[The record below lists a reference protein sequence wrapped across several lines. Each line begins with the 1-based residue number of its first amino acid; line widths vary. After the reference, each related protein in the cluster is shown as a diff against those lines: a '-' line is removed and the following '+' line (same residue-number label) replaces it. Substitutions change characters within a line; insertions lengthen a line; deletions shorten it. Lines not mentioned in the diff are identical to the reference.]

1 MTKLICPVPQ
11 ECDREVSKLFIQN
24 SIWKATPT
32 IVAHLRAVYMNE
44 KKEIIGEDTPI
55 EELYNKLKDFRL
67 ELFNRNIRRINYS
80 IKHQRIGTLTS
91 SAYQKLMEDFD
102 PVKLSYRINMLSSMF
117 SHILNDIS
125 KYYPNYT
132 REEICNGIKGEK
144 GIISQV
150 NIFEIILQAIYRR
163 QYEKEQEISKF
174 TAEGFRAHEEGD
186 NSKAERYAQE
196 KKRREYEANEFRK
209 IITHFDSL
217 MLLVKIRLSKT
228 ENLSLN
234 TKIAYASK
242 SESDYSGI
250 GEEDLNIEE
259 SVREHWSEKNDER
272 SSFKSI
278 GEYTRA
284 ILSSIVKGRD
294 DLGFPIY
301 YNPVRTHRYVQTML
315 RGARSKSA
323 MMYSMLKFSLMT
335 PYKSIFYPLLNTIN
349 NNEKMQTAFFVD
361 MKRGRQD
368 YTQSKVVNGKVKVE
382 KLNDSN
388 SINNYST
395 LLSNVKLKR
404 NINTRIYNEEGKI
417 KGRWEQKILDLL
429 NSNTKTPEVKVEN
442 LSLLLE
448 SLGFNINSDTI
459 LGILSEDS
467 DFNSIR
473 KSLVAIN
480 NNIRKDEDYSIALEN
495 IKVVR
500 NIKNIAS
507 ILDKHTAIVRN
518 RQNRVSYKDGEGNT
532 KTYDTHINPNFTS
545 DFFDTIASFEN
556 ENDIKKWILD
566 NYLISD
572 LYYDD
577 TVNKNTTIDDI
588 NPSLIKNPWLRELF
602 KDPEFVKNFE
612 YERFLG
618 SERHPFEDFTTIQH
632 FLSVWQN
639 YNSKGDKYARY
650 PMFILGDS
658 GVAKYITAK
667 KYEFND
673 SDIMNNVDMS
683 NPINILYDIYLN
695 ELKRWENAR
704 KLESLEVDNSNYIS
718 KIGVFT
724 LLPFL
729 NNLTITTS
737 DGETIVLN
745 KDTWTNK
752 EILKDLNLEF
762 EVKKAIKN
770 AIEENVNSLK
780 KLLESSGIVKIN
792 DGKVTSKE
800 LFGDSTL
807 TKSAFEAHLRN
818 FIYNYKIAT
827 ISQLQIF
834 AEDPAFYKNTEEL
847 QKRYKQVHA
856 PGTKVDDSAKWE
868 KNGVIE
874 DVFGDGIERC
884 IYLEDIE
891 IPGSEEF
898 IETVRKALGD
908 KVADKYKKV
917 SLTDGQGY
925 RSLSS
930 YRKVMIGSGK
940 WTGAHENAYDII
952 MDIRKSERKLNADDI
967 NKLNELAAVF
977 QPIKPYLYEK
987 EVMED
992 PSTGKKY
999 FIPVQHKYAEVV
1011 LIPELLPDGILKD
1024 LATNMENNN
1033 IDVVLFDSCVKVG
1046 SWGVGK
1052 VKDNTSAID
1061 ANGNINI
1068 NTVMSQAKVHSFK
1081 YSSYRIQT
1089 NVPEDINGNHL
1100 MGTQPRKLILA
1111 NIKKDALYGYL
1122 RDKDGNVATKIQIM
1136 PEGNPSDV
1144 NGNNIVQLYNSII
1157 CCNILDSFSI
1167 FENKYL
1173 SSDESLSE
1181 CLIQGII
1188 YHNKEQM
1195 DKLYAYSLTEE
1206 GKILSPLFE
1215 PGVEYD
1221 FMSSIL
1227 SAFKKIVNKQKI
1239 LGGSLVQASAFGGGL
1254 SRTDYTGD
1262 LKFVVDPD
1270 NDGNILYAECEIP
1283 FDLSISLDDGT
1294 VVELDYNDWVN
1305 PDGTLKL
1312 SDEVV
1317 DKSHPR
1323 YKDFLSYKDSEGN
1336 IRIPEIEKTYPGI
1349 LGIIAYR
1356 IPTERAYSMMNLKV
1370 KRFTKKT
1377 EGGVIRVPLEGTKI
1391 AGFDFDIDK
1400 LYLMRKEFA
1409 ISIPEED
1416 VSELW
1421 ERFYAA
1427 NPKIKNALK
1436 EAKLEA
1442 ILEKTKQ
1449 GKGDKKVSLSEMKEI
1464 YSSSKDRLY
1473 KYWKEAGLKGTPD
1486 DAFSYFVSYLYNE
1499 YKDDYNP
1506 SVSIYSQSKVAR
1518 NNALIQIFQGRLSD
1532 FETMGARFTPGG
1544 FDNSKVEARIQ
1555 REIEFGSLENVIVDG
1570 KVIWEELEKRA
1581 EDKNSDPRPNY
1592 DPTDI
1597 ETLLLYNQQNQI
1609 ASKLI
1614 GVFANQNANHAFSS
1628 LMNKFSL
1635 KNAIKFGEYYENGLS
1650 DFLTPPNGV
1659 DTDLS
1664 MAEFLAASVDAVKEP
1679 VLNYLNYNTITA
1691 NAAALLARLGYNTR
1705 DIGLL
1710 LNQPIIKEICDYKFN
1725 NQCTLTQAIN
1735 KIVSTK
1741 YKNIKFVQSD
1751 KSVSRDRL
1759 FACVLRAKRG
1769 EDSTASIINTGDYLT
1784 TQLNALEVFKQAS
1797 AAAEEL
1803 SEFITMFKF
1812 TAANSVGSTA
1822 GDIYVSED
1830 RVASYIEKQEE
1841 GNSLFNIEVSTKNK
1855 SGVNIKYSIS
1865 ELRKD
1870 PIKLYNLVS
1879 ENPFAF
1885 ENIMMLCYNEMQEK
1899 INEKYLPYENETY
1912 RGAREFIKSLVVGS
1926 SLNKNDYNSIH
1937 TDFLAYLLSN
1947 AEASLTNPGYNGFLS
1962 SSGECINCRDYY
1974 TKEFP
1979 KKLYKALEDGYLL
1992 FKYPTLFGNMDF
2004 DYSKDHVDIKVS
2016 YFSLEDEDEN
2026 AFVQEWANLMDDPK
2040 LEELGLKGLAED
2052 LFLYNFHMYGFQ
2064 PNPRSFIFLTPT
2076 KVKEKLKIYDK
2087 SYFEYLDLI
2096 RTSNNIT
2103 AGKQS
2108 SDFARAYILNHT
2120 DNKKLVYKLPSEET
2134 NIIKNGGDK
2143 YCEVEY
2149 DETTNIVKSIK
2160 IDINS
2165 NKDNSIL
2172 NLLLTKVVDD
2182 DLKVYHFKPCI
2193 RIGDNF
2199 YMPVGNS
2206 EQFNATEFETITY
2219 ELVQPLG
2226 KTNYTCFYPNLY
2238 DSTKPEVPNPD
2249 DDVDGSTSEGNGLSA
2264 NELHTPTQEDAVV
2277 TSLNAIIKV
2286 MRDQGINDS
2295 IILNTLMSLKN
2306 EGAQG
2311 DLLQEIAKSEK
2322 EIQEKGFTITN
2333 REGKEEKSCRKNNI
2347 K

>member
-32 IVAHLRAVYMNE
+32 VVAHLRATYMNE

-67 ELFNRNIRRINYS
+67 ELFNRNIRRINHS

-102 PVKLSYRINMLSSMF
+102 PVKLQYRINMLSSMF
-117 SHILNDIS
+117 STILNGIS
-125 KYYPNYT
+125 KHYPNYT
-132 REEICNGIKGEK
+132 REEICNGIKGEN

-150 NIFEIILQAIYRR
+150 NIFEKILQTIYLY
-163 QYEKEQEISKF
+163 QYKKEQEINKF
-174 TAEGFRAHEEGD
+174 IAEGFKAHEEGN
-186 NSKAERYAQE
+186 NSEVEKYAQE
-196 KKRREYEANEFRK
+196 KRRREYEVNELHK
-209 IITHFDSL
+209 IIANFDSL

-250 GEEDLNIEE
+250 GEEDLNMEE
-259 SVREHWSEKNDER
+259 SIREHWSEKNDER

-278 GEYTRA
+278 GDYTRT
-284 ILSSIVKGRD
+284 ILSSIIKGRD

-315 RGARSKSA
+315 RGVRSKSA

-335 PYKSIFYPLLNTIN
+335 PYKALFYPLLNIID

-368 YTQSKVVNGKVKVE
+368 YTQSKVVDGKVKVE

-388 SINNYST
+388 SIDNYST

-404 NINTRIYNEEGKI
+404 SINKRIYNEEGKI
-417 KGRWEQKILDLL
+417 KGKWKKEILDLL
-429 NSNTKTPEVKVEN
+429 NSDTTPEVKVAN

-448 SLGFNINSDTI
+448 SLGFNVNSDTI
-459 LGILSEDS
+459 LGILSENS
-467 DFNSIR
+467 DLNSIY
-473 KSLVAIN
+473 KSLVSIN
-480 NNIRKDEDYSIALEN
+480 KNIIKDEDYSIALEN
-495 IKVVR
+495 IKVAK
-500 NIKNIAS
+500 NIKNIAR
-507 ILDKHTAIVRN
+507 ILNKHTAIVRN
-518 RQNRVSYKDGEGNT
+518 QQNRVSYKDGEGNT

-556 ENDIKKWILD
+556 EDDLKNWILD

-572 LYYDD
+572 LYYGGEI
-577 TVNKNTTIDDI
+577 NKNTNIDDI
-588 NPSLIKNPWLRELF
+588 DLSRIKNLWLRELF
-602 KDPEFVKNFE
+602 ANPEFVKNFE
-612 YERFLG
+612 YDRFLG

-632 FLSVWQN
+632 FISVWQN
-639 YNSKGDKYARY
+639 YNSKGDEYARY

-658 GVAKYITAK
+658 GVAKYITAR

-673 SDIMNNVDMS
+673 SDIMNDVDMS

-695 ELKRWENAR
+695 ELKRWENASEL
-704 KLESLEVDNSNYIS
+704 KSLGVDISNYTS
-718 KIGVFT
+718 NIGVFT

-737 DGETIVLN
+737 DNKTIVLN
-745 KDTWTNK
+745 KDTWRNK
-752 EILKDLNLEF
+752 EILKDIDLED
-762 EVKKAIKN
+762 EVKKAIKYN
-770 AIEENVNSLK
+770 IEENVNSLK

-792 DGKVTSKE
+792 NGKVTSKE
-800 LFGDSTL
+800 LFGDSIKTN
-807 TKSAFEAHLRN
+807 SAFEAHLRN

-856 PGTKVDDSAKWE
+856 PGTKVDDSAIWE
-868 KNGVIE
+868 KNGGKE
-874 DVFGDGIERC
+874 DVFGGGIERC

-891 IPGSEEF
+891 LPGSEEF
-898 IETVRKALGD
+898 IETVKKTLGD

-952 MDIRKSERKLNADDI
+952 MDIREKGRKLNADDI
-967 NKLNELAAVF
+967 RKLNELAAVF

-987 EVMED
+987 EVIED
-992 PSTGKKY
+992 PSSGKKY
-999 FIPVQHKYAEVV
+999 FVPVQHKYAEVV

-1111 NIKKDALYGYL
+1111 NIKKDVLYGYL
-1122 RDKDGNVATKIQIM
+1122 KDKDGNVATKIQIM

-1144 NGNNIVQLYNSII
+1144 NGYNIVQLYNSII

-1173 SSDESLSE
+1173 SNDESLSE

-1221 FMSSIL
+1221 SMSSIL

-1254 SRTDYTGD
+1254 SRTNYTGD

-1336 IRIPEIEKTYPGI
+1336 IRIPEIEQTYPGI

-1421 ERFYAA
+1421 ERFYDA

-1442 ILEKTKQ
+1442 ILEKVKQ
-1449 GKGDKKVSLSEMKEI
+1449 EKGYKKVSLSEMKEAF
-1464 YSSSKDRLY
+1464 SSSKDRLY

-1499 YKDDYNP
+1499 YKDNYDP

-1532 FETMGARFTPGG
+1532 FETMNARFTPGG

-1570 KVIWEELEKRA
+1570 KVNWAELEERA
-1581 EDKNSDPRPNY
+1581 KDKDSDPRPNY
-1592 DPTDI
+1592 DSTDV

-1628 LMNKFSL
+1628 LMSHFSL

-1725 NQCTLTQAIN
+1725 NQCTLTQAVN
-1735 KIVSTK
+1735 KVVSTK
-1741 YKNIKFVQSD
+1741 YKNIKVEQSD
-1751 KSVSRDRL
+1751 KSVSRDNL

-1769 EDSTASIINTGDYLT
+1769 KDNIANIISERDYLT
-1784 TQLNALEVFKQAS
+1784 TQINALEVFKQAS

-1812 TAANSVGSTA
+1812 TAANSIGSTA
-1822 GDIYVSED
+1822 GDMYVSED
-1830 RVASYIEKQEE
+1830 KVASYIEKQEK
-1841 GNSLFNIEVSTKNK
+1841 GDSLLDIQVSRNNK
-1855 SGVNIKYSIS
+1855 SGVNTKYSIK

-1870 PIKLYNLVS
+1870 HIKLYNLVS

-1899 INEKYLPYENETY
+1899 INEKYLPYENKTY
-1912 RGAREFIKSLVVGS
+1912 KGAREFIKSLVVGN

-1937 TDFLAYLLSN
+1937 TDFLTYLLSN
-1947 AEASLTNPGYNGFLS
+1947 VEASLTNPGYNGFLS
-1962 SSGECINCRDYY
+1962 SSGEGINCRDYY

-1979 KKLYKALEDGYLL
+1979 VKLYKALEDGYLIS
-1992 FKYPTLFGNMDF
+1992 KYPTLFSNMDF

-2016 YFSLEDEDEN
+2016 YFSLEDEDKN
-2026 AFVQEWANLMDDPK
+2026 AFVQEWANLIDDPK
-2040 LEELGLKGLAED
+2040 LEELGMKGLAED

-2076 KVKEKLKIYDK
+2076 KVKENLKIHDK

-2120 DNKKLVYKLPSEET
+2120 DNKKLVYKVPREEAK
-2134 NIIKNGGDK
+2134 IIKEGGGK
-2143 YCEVEY
+2143 KGYYEVEY
-2149 DETTNIVKSIK
+2149 DETTSIVKSIK
-2160 IDINS
+2160 INIDLGKLEENP
-2165 NKDNSIL
+2165 IL
-2172 NLLLTKVVDD
+2172 RLLFTKVVEVDG
-2182 DLKVYHFKPCI
+2182 LKFYHFKPCI

-2199 YMPVGNS
+2199 YMPKGNS
-2206 EQFNATEFETITY
+2206 EQFNATEFETIIY

-2249 DDVDGSTSEGNGLSA
+2249 DDIDGSTSEGNGLSA
-2264 NELHTPTQEDAVV
+2264 DELHTPTQEEEVV
-2277 TSLNAIIKV
+2277 TSLNAIIKA
-2286 MRDQGINDS
+2286 MRDQGINDTV
-2295 IILNTLMSLKN
+2295 ILNTLISLKN
-2306 EGAQG
+2306 EGTQG

-2322 EIQEKGFTITN
+2322 EIQENGFTITTS
-2333 REGKEEKSCRKNNI
+2333 EGKEEKSCRR
-2347 K
+2347 